1 MSFASSTVSMALWE
15 LQGCVDPA
23 RRDFFEQSVLE
34 VLRELCRLRTNEYGL
49 RIYINGEQLPRKR
62 LDHFYDHP
70 PAPGE
75 HLLAWV
81 ARVFP
86 EQEFGIIINT
96 GEKFV
101 HALSQEIALMLAPLF
116 AALGFPREGINYTIF
131 IGNYDK
137 TPLGIHQ
144 DKRGENVMH
153 FHLGPARKS
162 MFLWDEPTYRELLK
176 SHPAQ

>member
-1 MSFASSTVSMALWE
+1 MGEQRDVLVRDVIVDGYQICEQTSSHPYVDLRPESLDLFAREFCQFHRFDGIVGTTGLRRSR
-15 LQGCVDPA
+15 QA
-23 RRDFFEQSVLE
+23 RLFEQSVLE

-101 HALSQEIALMLAPLF
+101 HALSQEIADARAF
-116 AALGFPREGINYTIF
+116 VCRARFSKGR
-131 IGNYDK
+131 
-137 TPLGIHQ
+137 HQ
-144 DKRGENVMH
+144 LH
-153 FHLGPARKS
+153 HL
-162 MFLWDEPTYRELLK
+162 YRQL
-176 SHPAQ
+176 